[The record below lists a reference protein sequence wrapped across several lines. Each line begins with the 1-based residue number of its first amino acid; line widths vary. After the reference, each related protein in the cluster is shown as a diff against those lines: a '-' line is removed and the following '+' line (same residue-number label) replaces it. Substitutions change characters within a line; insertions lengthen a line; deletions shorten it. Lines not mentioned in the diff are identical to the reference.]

1 MSNVRLYPLLFSEST
16 EDSMQIID
24 NAGYKDI
31 TGVRRIP
38 VAKLVD
44 SRTKEEKIIV
54 GNKEIDQAKA
64 RIPGKP
70 TMTDEEM
77 DSLFDG
83 SELVVEEKVDGH
95 PLIIIK
101 GGFTFFCESLSI
113 KHSVE
118 YENVPYS
125 VGGWPDMTVCYDVL
139 DGEFEPPYQ
148 KGQGT
153 SKWLSREDKVAVC
166 EEVGAPVVPLVWK
179 GVISPEELPKLAN
192 RISSFGSKSAEGIVL
207 KNYNSGVFGKFINL
221 EFQQKIS
228 DEALQG
234 DIHPMR
240 LGIRNFRR

>member
-1 MSNVRLYPLLFSEST
+1 MTIKLFPLLFKEAA
-16 EDSMQIID
+16 ENDPMQVID

-38 VAKLVD
+38 VAKIVD
-44 SRTKEEKIIV
+44 PRTKEEKVAV
-54 GNKEIDQAKA
+54 GNEEIDKAKA

-95 PLIIIK
+95 PMIIVK

-153 SKWLSREDKVAVC
+153 GKWLNREEKEAVC

-179 GVISPEELPKLAN
+179 GIVSPENLPELAN
-192 RISSFGSKSAEGIVL
+192 RISSFGSKTAEGIVL

-234 DIHPMR
+234 GVHPMR

>member
-1 MSNVRLYPLLFSEST
+1 MIKLFPILFNESV
-16 EDSMQIID
+16 EEPMHVID

-38 VAKLVD
+38 VAKIVD
-44 SRTKEEKIIV
+44 PRTKEEKVAV
-54 GNKEIDQAKA
+54 GNEEIDKAKA

-95 PLIIIK
+95 PMIIVK

-153 SKWLSREDKVAVC
+153 GKWLNREEKESVC

-179 GVISPEELPKLAN
+179 GVVSPENLPELAN
-192 RISSFGSKSAEGIVL
+192 RISSFGSKTAEGIVL
-207 KNYNSGVFGKFINL
+207 KNYSSGVFGKFINL

-234 DIHPMR
+234 GVHPMR
-240 LGIRNFRR
+240 AGIRNFRR